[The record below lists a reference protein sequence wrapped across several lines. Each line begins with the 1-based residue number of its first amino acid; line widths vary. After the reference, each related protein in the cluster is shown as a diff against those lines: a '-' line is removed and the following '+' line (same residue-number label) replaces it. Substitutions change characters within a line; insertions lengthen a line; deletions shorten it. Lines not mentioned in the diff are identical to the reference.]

1 MKLRFPI
8 SKLDYLLTQSEWIG
22 TFIRNG
28 WIWIWAQSWSASA
41 KSVTIEFSHLSSLS
55 QPIEECVLQ
64 SCLEL
69 VGCSNQSD
77 TWTLKAPWP
86 VLPRCVVVSPDY
98 LSSAALFIFS
108 PWLRLRWL
116 GLVTTAMINVSKNQ
130 TLSPVIAHH
139 RTCQSCLYSS

>member
-55 QPIEECVLQ
+55 RQIEECVLAAVLFRAISQILSKPDDQ
-64 SCLEL
+64 SSPAVLLCLL
-69 VGCSNQSD
+69 IICQVPLSLFS
-77 TWTLKAPWP
+77 
-86 VLPRCVVVSPDY
+86 LPGSGSGD
-98 LSSAALFIFS
+98 
-108 PWLRLRWL
+108 WWL

-139 RTCQSCLYSS
+139 RTCQSCLDSS